1 MFVRELRRE
10 RDYERPDWNSQVG
23 NMIPAW
29 MLADTFLALLVAG
42 ALGAVTLLPC
52 AVHSTSE
59 PAYVNQ
65 SRAASAHA
73 QQDLSKAIS
82 EKAQIKQSLVE
93 TRQ

>member
-59 PAYVNQ
+59 PTDVNSVT
-65 SRAASAHA
+65 SRISACTTGF
-73 QQDLSKAIS
+73 
-82 EKAQIKQSLVE
+82 VE
-93 TRQ
+93 SDQ